1 MRRIV
6 PVVLALPVLA
16 AACATA
22 EPDPQVAMSD
32 GKMVCSREAP
42 TGSKI
47 PTMRCRNPADIEAQR
62 LADKETAERIPTEKH
77 DVLLGR

>member
-1 MRRIV
+1 MRRCLFLA
-6 PVVLALPVLA
+6 VVLPTLA
-16 AACATA
+16 AACATPEA
-22 EPDPQVAMSD
+22 DQQVAMSD
-32 GKMVCSREAP
+32 STRVCSREMP

-47 PTMRCRNPADIEAQR
+47 PVMRCRSTADIEAQR